1 MRITGGQQRGRT
13 LAPFK
18 GINIR
23 PTSDRVREATF
34 SILGQDMT
42 GQWVM
47 DLFAGTGSLGL
58 EALSRGALGV
68 LFVDSSPASVKLIK
82 VNLALCGYE
91 DSGSVLRRDLTRGLP
106 YTLPIKQ
113 RRFDLVFLDPPY
125 TKGLIVPVIK
135 NLQGSSLLC
144 QGSYI
149 VTQSSKNEEMPLSPD
164 GIRPINTRL
173 YGNTRISF
181 YICEESK

>member
-18 GINIR
+18 GMNIR
-23 PTSDRVREATF
+23 PTSDRVREAIF
-34 SILGQDMT
+34 NILGQDMT
-42 GQWVM
+42 GLWVM

-68 LFVDSSPASVKLIK
+68 LFVDNSPESVNLIK
-82 VNLALCGYE
+82 ANLALCRYE
-91 DSGSVLRRDLTRGLP
+91 DSGFVLRRDLTRGLP
-106 YTLPIKQ
+106 HTLPIKQ
-113 RRFDLVFLDPPY
+113 RRFHLVFLDPPY

-144 QGSYI
+144 DGSYI
-149 VTQSSKNEEMPLSPD
+149 ITQSSKNEEMPLGLD
-164 GIRPINTRL
+164 GIQPINTRL
-173 YGNTRISF
+173 YGNTKISF
-181 YICEESK
+181 YVCEEGK